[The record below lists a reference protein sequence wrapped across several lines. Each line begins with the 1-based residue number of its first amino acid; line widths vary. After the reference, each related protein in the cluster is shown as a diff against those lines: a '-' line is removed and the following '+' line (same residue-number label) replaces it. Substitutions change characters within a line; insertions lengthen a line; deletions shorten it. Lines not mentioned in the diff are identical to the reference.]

1 MMNLAEGLD
10 INAKARPD
18 HIAIIDGER
27 SIDYASLAR
36 LVRQTAGHIESLSA
50 PDDIIGICLKDSL
63 ENLVLLYAV
72 ARAGRVILP
81 MDIRWTNG
89 EKQRVAAHFGAHF
102 VVAEPDAE
110 ALEGIQLH
118 RLDAD
123 WQQAVAGQD
132 PARFFE
138 NDGEASLLVSLSSG
152 TTGRPKG
159 PMITHRHFFRRFMT
173 HWINLGLNSR
183 DCFICATPL
192 YFGGGRTFCM
202 SVLFSG
208 GTVVM
213 FAPPFEPEAL
223 IDAVQRHEATSMFLV
238 PTQIRRLLELP
249 ESQLAPMQRMGL
261 LISSGSP
268 LTPQERSSI
277 KQRLCAGFSEYY
289 ASTEGGGVSLL
300 MPQEQASHGSSVGR
314 PVFGVEVEIVDD
326 TDKPL
331 AVGQVG
337 KLRYRGPGVADGY
350 FRDPEASLEAF
361 RDGWFYP
368 GDLAERDAQGYV
380 YLRGRSKDMIIRGG
394 VNIYPAEIEAV
405 LMAHPDVI
413 EAVVVAW
420 PSREFG
426 EEIAAFVKL
435 RNAAAP
441 EALVSFCQEKLAR
454 YKKPKRVFVE
464 SDFPRNSSGKV
475 LKAQL
480 VAKLPPLT

>member
-10 INAKARPD
+10 INAIARPD
-18 HIAIIDGER
+18 HIAIIEGQR
-27 SIDYASLAR
+27 RIDYASLAR
-36 LVRQTAGHIESLSA
+36 LVRQTAGHIESLSG
-50 PDDIIGICLKDSL
+50 PGDIIGICLKDSID
-63 ENLVLLYAV
+63 NLVLLFAV

-81 MDIRWTNG
+81 IDVRWTNG
-89 EKQRVAAHFGAHF
+89 EKQRVAAHFGARL

-110 ALEGIQLH
+110 PMDGILLK

-132 PARFFE
+132 PARHFD
-138 NDGEASLLVSLSSG
+138 NDGEANLLVSLSSG

-173 HWINLGLNSR
+173 HWINLSLNSR
-183 DCFICATPL
+183 DCFVCATPL

-223 IDAVQRHEATSMFLV
+223 INEVQRTEATSMFLV

-249 ESQLAPMQRMGL
+249 EDQLAPMRRMGL

-268 LTPQERSSI
+268 LTPQERSTI

-300 MPQEQASHGSSVGR
+300 MPQEQMSHGGSVGR
-314 PVFGVEVEIVDD
+314 PVFGVQVDIVDD
-326 TDKPL
+326 TDTSL
-331 AVGQVG
+331 APGQVG
-337 KLRYRGPGVADGY
+337 KLRYRGPGVAEGY
-350 FRDPEASLEAF
+350 YRDPEASLEAF

-368 GDLAERDAQGYV
+368 GDLAERDTQGYV

-405 LMAHPDVI
+405 LMSHPDVI
-413 EAVVVAW
+413 EAVVVGW

-426 EEIAAFVKL
+426 EEIAAFVRL
-435 RNAAAP
+435 RNAVAP
-441 EALVSFCQEKLAR
+441 EALVLLCKEKLAR
-454 YKKPKRVFVE
+454 YKKPKRVFIE
-464 SDFPRNSSGKV
+464 NDFPRNSSGKV

-480 VAKLPPLT
+480 AAKLPTLD